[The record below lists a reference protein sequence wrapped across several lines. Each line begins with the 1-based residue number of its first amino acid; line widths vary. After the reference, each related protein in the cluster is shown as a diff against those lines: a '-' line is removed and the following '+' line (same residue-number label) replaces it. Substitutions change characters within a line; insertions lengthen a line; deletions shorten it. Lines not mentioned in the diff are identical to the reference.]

1 MRAIGLHLRFSGA
14 FSSVIDKAFSLS
26 VPIFQAFFKNGD
38 GAYISLTPELIAHYA
53 RLRTHF
59 SHRIAHASYTINLAN
74 RDILYHHSLKK
85 ELHCA
90 KKLQFSH
97 LLFHPGSVPPGLTRI
112 EALDT
117 LVSQLNHL
125 TKYENDIQFV
135 LENSAHGKRSIG
147 GDIEEL
153 AYIQARLAY
162 PEKVSF
168 CIDTA
173 HAFVFGYSISQESTS
188 FIEMVTNRLTA
199 EAISVLHI
207 NDTGAAQ
214 GSFDDRHCAP
224 GQGNIGLAALK
235 NIMCHPLMKE
245 KPLIV
250 ELPVLTEAKE
260 REVLNEVRSW
270 I

>member
-1 MRAIGLHLRFSGA
+1 MRAIGLHVRFSGG
-14 FSSVIDKAFSLS
+14 FSSVIDKASSLA
-26 VPIFQAFFKNGD
+26 VPIFQAFFKDGNGV
-38 GAYISLTPELIAHYA
+38 YISLTPELIAHYG
-53 RLRTHF
+53 RLKAQF

-74 RDILYHHSLKK
+74 KDILYHHSLQK
-85 ELHCA
+85 ELNCA

-97 LLFHPGSVPPGLTRI
+97 LLFHPGSVPQGLTRI

-117 LVSQLNHL
+117 LVTQLNHL
-125 TKYENDIQFV
+125 TKYETDIEFI

-173 HAFVFGYSISQESTS
+173 HAYVFGYSICEESTS
-188 FIEMVTNRLTA
+188 WIEMVTDRLTA
-199 EAISVLHI
+199 EAISILHI
-207 NDTGAAQ
+207 NDTCSTQ

-224 GQGNIGLAALK
+224 GQGNIGLVALK
-235 NIMCHPLMKE
+235 NIMGHPRMKE

-250 ELPVLTEAKE
+250 ELPLVTEEKE

>member
-14 FSSVIDKAFSLS
+14 FSSVIDKASQLD
-26 VPIFQAFFKNGD
+26 VPIFQAFFKDSTGT
-38 GAYISLTPELIAHYA
+38 YISLTPELIAYYDL
-53 RLRTHF
+53 LRTQF

-74 RDILYHHSLKK
+74 PDILYHHSLKK

-97 LLFHPGSVPPGLTRI
+97 LLFHPGAVTLGLTRI

-117 LVSQLNHL
+117 LVTQLNHL
-125 TKYENDIQFV
+125 TKYEADLEFV
-135 LENSAHGKRSIG
+135 LENSAHGKRSLG

-173 HAFVFGYSISQESTS
+173 HAFVFGYSISKESTS
-188 FIEMVTNRLTA
+188 WIEMVTDRLTA
-199 EAISVLHI
+199 DAISMLHI
-207 NDTGAAQ
+207 NDTCAAQ

-224 GQGNIGLAALK
+224 GQGNIGLTALK
-235 NIMCHPLMKE
+235 NIMCHPLMKD

-250 ELPVLTEAKE
+250 ELPVVTQEQE
-260 REVLNEVRSW
+260 REILNDLRSW
-270 I
+270 T